1 MPAIM
6 VGFAMNWWYNPK
18 YGLRCDAKWTNAT
31 EGIFSCVPPT
41 APPEYLRKMSVGK
54 YSEKLD
60 QKLDQTIQESLK
72 ELCCKIENRQWDFF
86 LLIAVVGA
94 NLAAALKFIS
104 IMFVCFLEL
113 KKQNNKLVGG
123 DVFEAGHTDIVPKI
137 EDCLKA
143 SKTFHRQANV
153 RKTATLLKKRG
164 FKLEQFVRNEGT
176 QHGFGCSGGKCR
188 KNALK
193 RCGLEMKDDGKLYDI
208 KTDEAVTTVDK
219 ATCKKFFGAKKF
231 DDVTTGWFTKAVKKV
246 ESKFNAIQNDGN
258 ITSEQLISLILS
270 HSDNYIVGGKSNLVG
285 RNPLS
290 FFLKLSN
297 YININTFNQF
307 FFVHLRIIFPYHSHA
322 VFV

>member
-41 APPEYLRKMSVGK
+41 APPEYLRKMSVGGD
-54 YSEKLD
+54 YGRE
-60 QKLDQTIQESLK
+60 KLDQTIQESLK

-219 ATCKKFFGAKKF
+219 ATCKKFFGVKKF